1 MFFDIFGKIYTT
13 CELLADGRLVGKSAT
28 AEELRAK
35 NGLASPR
42 GLDRGQTAGHNVPGR
57 EVLENDIPKSEKSE
71 EMEKPRKSSLFSFG
85 KTFQFLDYSGT
96 RGK

>member
-28 AEELRAK
+28 AEELRTK

-57 EVLENDIPKSEKSE
+57 EVLENDISKSEKSE

-85 KTFQFLDYSGT
+85 KTFHFLDYSGT

>member
-1 MFFDIFGKIYTT
+1 MFLDIFGKIYTT

-35 NGLASPR
+35 NGLASPG
-42 GLDRGQTAGHNVPGR
+42 GLDRGQTAGHNGPGV
-57 EVLENDIPKSEKSE
+57 EVLENHSPKSQKSE
-71 EMEKPRKSSLFSFG
+71 ETKKPIKSSLFSFG

-96 RGK
+96 

>member
-42 GLDRGQTAGHNVPGR
+42 GLDCGQTDGHNVPGR
-57 EVLENDIPKSEKSE
+57 EVLENDISKSEKS

-85 KTFQFLDYSGT
+85 KTFRFLDSSGT

>member
-42 GLDRGQTAGHNVPGR
+42 GLERGQTAGHNVPGR
-57 EVLENDIPKSEKSE
+57 EVFENDIPKSEKSE
-71 EMEKPRKSSLFSFG
+71 MEKPKKSSLFSFG
-85 KTFQFLDYSGT
+85 KTFRFLDYSGT

>member
-57 EVLENDIPKSEKSE
+57 EVLENDIPKTEKSE
-71 EMEKPRKSSLFSFG
+71 EMEKPKLSSLFSFG